1 MKSTFKLALLLIVIS
16 SSQFALSQ
24 AREAG
29 SARQPLNPTKK
40 DNKFD
45 PSRIVI
51 GGGFGAQF
59 GNITSL
65 QLAPNIGYLFTDNLL
80 AGVTGKY
87 IYYQD
92 KDFNYETSMY
102 GGGLFAQYY
111 FLENFIA
118 HAEYELLNLETFNA
132 VNFSEE
138 RVNVNSIFVG
148 GGYRSLMGGNSF
160 VSIMLLYNLNDDI
173 NSPYTNPILRIGFGI
188 GL

>member
-1 MKSTFKLALLLIVIS
+1 MKSIFKLLLLLIAIN
-16 SSQFALSQ
+16 SSQLAFSQ
-24 AREAG
+24 ARETG
-29 SARQPLNPTKK
+29 YSRQPLNPTKK

-45 PSRIVI
+45 PSRLVV

-59 GNITSL
+59 GNITSV
-65 QLAPNIGYLFTDNLL
+65 QLAPSVGYMFTDNLL

-87 IYYQD
+87 IYFQD
-92 KDFNYETSMY
+92 RDFNYETSMY
-102 GGGLFAQYY
+102 GGGLFTQYF

-118 HAEYELLNLETFNA
+118 HAEYELLNLEAYNA
-132 VNFSEE
+132 INFSEE
-138 RVNVNSIFVG
+138 RVNVSSIFVG